1 MNKDEALRLALEALE
16 YLATQIKP
24 DYEHSKAITAIKA
37 ALEAKDETVKLRR
50 GDILRC
56 IETDELCTVWAT
68 STSGKTLVK
77 WGGNDFT
84 DYTAEQIG
92 ELFWIEPKEQDE
104 KHGSPC
110 PEFWDWLPKAYR
122 DGDIGDEPK
131 FTKYNMEVAF
141 LAGKQSFALEAKDE
155 PHGWKLVPIK
165 PTDEM
170 LKAMDECSTEGYD
183 ERLYAGYAASVYMA
197 AVDVAPNPS
206 QQNAGDLAKLGW
218 QYFECPACGSEGAR
232 AFPKQKAK
240 DEPVAWMFQHE
251 ETGRTMCV
259 DAQQLEWGFEKGN
272 PRLKKIAPLYT
283 TPPQRTWVGLTD
295 KDWNR
300 SKHNYDFQKGVDWAE
315 SILKEKNNG

>member
-1 MNKDEALRLALEALE
+1 MNKDEALRLALEAFND
-16 YLATQIKP
+16 LAAWNDGEIGGHMDEPYSAQIAR
-24 DYEHSKAITAIKA
+24 KAITAIKA
-37 ALEAKDETVKLRR
+37 ALEAKDEPVKLRR

-122 DGDIGDEPK
+122 DGDMDDEPK

-240 DEPVAWMFQHE
+240 DEPVACSICNEWEKVCDQHL
-251 ETGRTMCV
+251 RYIN
-259 DAQQLEWGFEKGN
+259 K
-272 PRLKKIAPLYT
+272 LKKK
-283 TPPQRTWVGLTD
+283 RTWIGLTD
-295 KDWNR
+295 EEIDSAWR
-300 SKHNYDFQKGVDWAE
+300 SVDYTVPYAQFRIDVAKAIE
-315 SILKEKNNG
+315 AKLKEKNT